1 MERDTAQRRAIR
13 ETFTIAARPLS
24 HQEVLVEARKRVG
37 GMGIATVYR
46 TIKDLVDDGSLTPVD
61 LPGQC
66 ARYELAGLTHH
77 HHFACRTCER
87 VFDLPGCTGHIH
99 THLPVGFIAEEHAVV
114 VYGQCETCQKSVPPR
129 TRSKTKNTS
138 RRS

>member
-13 ETFTIAARPLS
+13 EAFAAAARPLS
-24 HQEVLVEARKRVG
+24 HQEVLVEARKQVD

-46 TIKDLVDDGSLTPVD
+46 TIKGLVEDGSLAPVD
-61 LPGQC
+61 LPGQV

-99 THLPVGFIAEEHAVV
+99 THLPVGFTAEEHAVV
-114 VYGQCETCQKSVPPR
+114 VYGQCEACQKQAVAKPR
-129 TRSKTKNTS
+129 AKKRKA
-138 RRS
+138 

>member
-13 ETFTIAARPLS
+13 ETFTTAARPLS
-24 HQEVLVEARKRVG
+24 HHEVLVEARKRVD

-46 TIKDLVDDGSLTPVD
+46 TIKSLLDDGSLIPVD

-77 HHFACRTCER
+77 HHFACRKCAR

-99 THLPVGFIAEEHAVV
+99 THLPGGFIAEEHAVV
-114 VYGQCETCQKSVPPR
+114 VYGLCESCHKPSASAVR
-129 TRSKTKNTS
+129 AKTK
-138 RRS
+138 RRA

>member
-46 TIKDLVDDGSLTPVD
+46 TIKGLIDDGSLTPVD

-66 ARYELAGLTHH
+66 ARFELAGLTHH

-87 VFDLPGCTGHIH
+87 VFDLPGCTGHFH
-99 THLPVGFIAEEHAVV
+99 THLPVGFVAEEHAVV
-114 VYGQCETCQKSVPPR
+114 VYGICESCQKPSSPR
-129 TRSKTKNTS
+129 VRLKAKAKAKA
-138 RRS
+138 